1 MKHYFKFFVAAL
13 VLLIFIG
20 TFVFLWIKS
29 RPQPISYEEFQPTV
43 NDIRK
48 TTVVTG
54 KIEPR
59 NEVNV
64 KPQISG
70 IIAEIYK
77 EAGQMVTVGEVI
89 ARIKVIPDE
98 SQLSAAQAR
107 VRLANINVRQA
118 QVDYQRVKTL
128 FDKGL
133 IAGSEYD
140 QKRQAYQQAQEEV
153 RSAKNNLEV
162 VRDGVASENASTS
175 STMIRSTISGLV
187 LDVPVKVGNTVIL
200 SNTFNDGTTIA
211 TVANMNDLIFRGNV
225 DETDVGQL
233 VTGMPM
239 KITIGAL
246 QNEILEA
253 SLEYISPK
261 AVENNGANQF
271 EIKAAVHVGGGHKIR
286 SGYSANAEIVLAQA
300 NQVLT
305 VPESAIVF
313 EGNNT
318 FVYVVKTSGKEKT
331 YEKRKVTTG
340 LSDGIRIQI
349 KSGLTKNEYVR
360 GPQIVAEASTSVRH
374 R

>member
-118 QVDYQRVKTL
+118 QVDYKRVKTL

-246 QNEILEA
+246 QNETLDA

-318 FVYVVKTSGKEKT
+318 FVYVVKTSGKEKM

-360 GPQIVAEASTSVRH
+360 GPQIVAESSASVRH

>member
-20 TFVFLWIKS
+20 TFAFLWIKS

-246 QNEILEA
+246 QNETLEA